1 MLVFDPGVAS
11 RIVNAAGSVDEF
23 LAAADASD
31 CAFWRASTQQAQ
43 TLAAE
48 AQQKDAAANR
58 RPADNTSLT
67 AWVKAYCLKQATTT
81 ASKWVYSN
89 VIPASKVDR
98 AGWLAYYLTECT
110 MDRGFMISG
119 GDAQEVDDG
128 LNLLVSKNPEGGVGA
143 MRLKTGRRDGGID
156 DVPAA
161 RLRGVLVR
169 FLRAGFD
176 ALPGTVK
183 AFNERDTSRDHLMNF
198 MRKMSGDREA
208 QSFCWRSDSRSMT
221 EIGLDG
227 GFQAKCNSANQ
238 ETLAKNNMDKDW
250 HPFNLPA
257 IRQYMWFR
265 KGQKDN
271 CLYSVI
277 SIGNS
282 EDWKDYLSF
291 PLAADHKSWNMTDRQ
306 VSVQRNGRLETV
318 TLGVSWTY
326 LYLFVM
332 SDLILADTEQI
343 QSWIAAEKQ
352 RLKEGRSEGG
362 GAFPERATRGIPM
375 ENIYGAVKFIRIH
388 HADKATAT
396 DDHGFTARP
405 VSYELNYGH
414 ALAMKERWGRDF
426 ERLENEFQ
434 AAFATDVIHRKWT
447 PTGSLNLPEEHRDM
461 KITVASF
468 HQLRVGP

>member
-1 MLVFDPGVAS
+1 MLIYDPGAAS
-11 RIVNAAGSVDEF
+11 RIVNAAAGVEEF
-23 LAAADASD
+23 IAAADACD
-31 CAFWRASTQQAQ
+31 IAWWRASTAQAA
-43 TLAAE
+43 TLAGE
-48 AQQKDAAANR
+48 AQRKDEAANR
-58 RPADNTSLT
+58 RPADPTSLT
-67 AWVKAYCLKQATTT
+67 AWVKAYCLKQSTTT
-81 ASKWVYSN
+81 ASKWVYAN
-89 VIPASKVDR
+89 VIPTSKVDR

-128 LNLLVSKNPEGGVGA
+128 LNLLVSKNPEGGPGA
-143 MRLKTGRRDGGID
+143 LRLKTGGRGGTLD
-156 DVPAA
+156 DIPAL
-161 RLRGVLVR
+161 RLRGILER

-176 ALPGTVK
+176 SLPGTTK

-198 MRKMSGDREA
+198 MRKMSGNREA

-238 ETLAKNNMDKDW
+238 ETLAKHNMDKEW
-250 HPFNLPA
+250 HPFRNPGV
-257 IRQYMWFR
+257 RQYMWFR

-277 SIGNS
+277 SIGSS

-291 PLAADHKSWNMTDRQ
+291 PLVADHKSWNVTDMP
-306 VSVQRNGRLETV
+306 VMVMRNGRRESV
-318 TLGVSWTY
+318 TLGVSWTFV
-326 LYLFVM
+326 YLFVM
-332 SDLILADTEQI
+332 SDLILADTQQI
-343 QSWIAAEKQ
+343 QDWIAQEKL

-375 ENIYGAVKFIRIH
+375 ENVYGAIKFIRIH

-396 DDHGFTARP
+396 DGHGFTARP
-405 VSYELNYGH
+405 VSYELNYNHRH
-414 ALAMKERWGRDF
+414 AIQERWGRDF
-426 ERLENEFQ
+426 ERLEREFQ
-434 AAFATDVIHRKWT
+434 AAFATDLIHRQWT
-447 PTGSLNLPEEHRDM
+447 PTGSLNLPDEHHGL